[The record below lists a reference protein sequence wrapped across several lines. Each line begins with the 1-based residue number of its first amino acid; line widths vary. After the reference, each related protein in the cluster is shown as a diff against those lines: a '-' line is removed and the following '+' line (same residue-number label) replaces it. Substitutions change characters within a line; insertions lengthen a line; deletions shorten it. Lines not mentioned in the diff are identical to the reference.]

1 MRKGARE
8 ECHARKAL
16 EHARG
21 RTQAEGHRSAEGR
34 EEDSVSDTVLTDE
47 DAHRPPDIHH
57 RIPWRPGFFE
67 HYGACGGK
75 PTSTRS
81 VPGQPRHPER
91 ATAQRQSVSRPA
103 AMAGRQPHSYRS
115 HAPQP
120 PRRDQGQGRRRT
132 RWPHRHRPDMR
143 KPPASVRTRLDIPPG
158 VVLAITQIPTPFFP
172 APQYRPWKT
181 QQPPAWLGRGST
193 AQHVSC
199 CLCSCMAWEVTPRLN
214 PWGLVDVILSEGST
228 VMTVAKGQ
236 APGPCR
242 SHRSSCRPN
251 RGMWWGVRG
260 SNPRPRDYESPA
272 LTC

>member
-91 ATAQRQSVSRPA
+91 ATAPRQSCLLYTSDA
-103 AMAGRQPHSYRS
+103 A
-115 HAPQP
+115 
-120 PRRDQGQGRRRT
+120 DEE
-132 RWPHRHRPDMR
+132 D
-143 KPPASVRTRLDIPPG
+143 
-158 VVLAITQIPTPFFP
+158 
-172 APQYRPWKT
+172 
-181 QQPPAWLGRGST
+181 
-193 AQHVSC
+193 
-199 CLCSCMAWEVTPRLN
+199 N
-214 PWGLVDVILSEGST
+214 VDF
-228 VMTVAKGQ
+228 A
-236 APGPCR
+236 
-242 SHRSSCRPN
+242 
-251 RGMWWGVRG
+251 
-260 SNPRPRDYESPA
+260 
-272 LTC
+272 